1 MRQKS
6 NYKILGLLGR
16 GQFGRVFAAV
26 DRTGGTL
33 VALKELKLKQ
43 LSTSIFLRELN
54 FLVTLDHFNIVGCK
68 ALEHYQNH
76 RYIVMD
82 YCEGGTLRSLIDN
95 SSLDINRSLQLVID
109 ILSGLEFAHGKGII
123 HRDLK
128 PENILLKVSDRAC
141 TAHISDFGIAQLHSG
156 DCSTTGNTGSPAYMA
171 PEQFYGQYSYG
182 CDLYAVGIML
192 FELVVGERPFSGTPQ
207 ELLSAHLNQPVTIP
221 KSVPFILRS
230 AIARS
235 LQKLPRRRFQ
245 TAKQMRES
253 LQLIQS
259 ILKVD
264 TSVSVPSL
272 NTITPVSTEILEQ
285 PVTHIAIASEQVYLA
300 NKNQLALYSNRG
312 SNLTATLDTHK
323 FALDGNIRSL
333 QPGSSGC
340 FINTSSS
347 LYYLPYN
354 SASQLGAFGKTLL
367 PMAVFPTTNL
377 VSAIDPQE
385 NWFAVSYLP
394 NKSKTAA
401 WSIFKLPTC
410 QLQRSQINRK
420 PWNFLIALNRRY
432 GLGIYQNKQQNTEFH
447 LFNRRSNW
455 LAKFTTALRLKAVT
469 YNPLFNDRILAT
481 EINNSQM
488 AILITLKPFRL
499 ERIFL
504 GITPALITSYPQG
517 YLLCD
522 LQGNFVAIDGNDLK
536 LSYFQ
541 IPLSAGSTVTA
552 VATSKTELLVA
563 SQAQAQAHLQRF
575 SPISELV

>member
-26 DRTGGTL
+26 DRAGGTL

-43 LSTSIFLRELN
+43 LPTSSFLRELN

-82 YCEGGTLRSLIDN
+82 YCEGGTLRSLIDD
-95 SSLDINRSLQLVID
+95 SHLDINRSLQLVID

-128 PENILLKVSDRAC
+128 PENILLKVSDRAY

-156 DCSTTGNTGSPAYMA
+156 VPSATGNTGSPAYMA

-207 ELLSAHLNQPVTIP
+207 KLLSAHLNQPITIP
-221 KSVPFILRS
+221 KSVPFVLRS
-230 AIARS
+230 AISRS

-245 TAKQMRES
+245 NAKQMRES
-253 LQLIQS
+253 LQLIQK
-259 ILKVD
+259 ILGVD
-264 TSVSVPSL
+264 TSLSVPSV
-272 NTITPVSTEILEQ
+272 NTLTPVSTEILKQ
-285 PVTHIAIASEQVYLA
+285 PVTRLAIASERVYLA
-300 NKNQLALYSNRG
+300 SRNQL
-312 SNLTATLDTHK
+312 TLSGDRCK
-323 FALDGNIRSL
+323 FALDGNITSL

-354 SASQLGAFGKTLL
+354 SNSQLEVFGGTLL
-367 PMAVFPTTNL
+367 PIAVFPTTSL

-385 NWFAVSYLP
+385 HWFAASYLP
-394 NKSKTAA
+394 NKSKTPA

-420 PWNFLIALNRRY
+420 AWNFLIALNSRY

-455 LAKFTTALRLKAVT
+455 LAKFTAALQIKAVT
-469 YNPLFNDRILAT
+469 YNPLLDNRLLAT
-481 EINNSQM
+481 EANNQ
-488 AILITLKPFRL
+488 AILITLKPFGVK
-499 ERIFL
+499 RIFL
-504 GITPALITSYPQG
+504 DITPTLITSCPQG

-522 LQGNFVAIDGNDLK
+522 RQGKFVAIDGNNLK

-541 IPLSAGSTVTA
+541 IPLSAEFTVTA
-552 VATSKTELLVA
+552 IATSKTQLLVA
-563 SQAQAQAHLQRF
+563 SASNTLAHLQKF
-575 SPISELV
+575 SLIF

>member
-6 NYKILGLLGR
+6 NYKILGLVGR

-26 DRTGGTL
+26 DRKGGAL

-43 LSTSIFLRELN
+43 LPTSSFLRELN
-54 FLVTLDHFNIVGCK
+54 FLVTLNHFNIVGCK

-82 YCEGGTLRSLIDN
+82 YCEGGTLRSLIDR
-95 SSLDINRSLQLVID
+95 SPLDLNRSLQLIID
-109 ILSGLEFAHGKGII
+109 ILSGLEFAHSKGII

-128 PENILLKVSDRAC
+128 PENILLKLSDRAY

-156 DCSTTGNTGSPAYMA
+156 DRPYTGNTGSPAYMA

-192 FELVVGERPFSGTPQ
+192 YELVVGERPFSGMPG
-207 ELLSAHLNQPVTIP
+207 ELLSAHLNQPLAIP
-221 KSVPFILRS
+221 KSVPFVLRS

-259 ILKVD
+259 ILEVD
-264 TSVSVPSL
+264 TSVSIPSVT
-272 NTITPVSTEILEQ
+272 TIAPVATEILEQ
-285 PVTHIAIASEQVYLA
+285 PVTHIAIAPLRVYLA
-300 NKNQLALYSNRG
+300 SKNQLILSGDSSSDLAESSDRP
-312 SNLTATLDTHK
+312 K
-323 FALDGNIRSL
+323 FTLDGNIRSL
-333 QPGSSGC
+333 QPGCLGC

-347 LYYLPYN
+347 LYYVPY
-354 SASQLGAFGKTLL
+354 SLASGVTFGQTLF
-367 PMAVFPTTNL
+367 PIAIFPTTSL

-385 NWFAVSYLP
+385 NWFAASYLP

-455 LAKFTTALRLKAVT
+455 LVNFTAVLRLKAVT

-481 EINNSQM
+481 EANNSQM
-488 AILITLKPFRL
+488 AIIITLKPFRL

-504 GITPALITSYPQG
+504 RITPQLITSYPQG

-522 LQGNFVAIDGNDLK
+522 RQGKFVAIDGNDLK

-541 IPLSAGSTVTA
+541 IPLLVESTVTA
-552 VATSKTELLVA
+552 VATSKTQLLVA
-563 SQAQAQAHLQRF
+563 SASKSQAHLQRF

>member
-1 MRQKS
+1 MRQQS

-26 DRTGGTL
+26 DRKSGTL

-43 LSTSIFLRELN
+43 LATSSFLRELN
-54 FLVTLDHFNIVGCK
+54 FLVTLDCVNIVGCK

-82 YCEGGTLRSLIDN
+82 YCESGTLRNLIDN

-128 PENILLKVSDRAC
+128 PENILLKVSDRFY
-141 TAHISDFGIAQLHSG
+141 TAHISDFGIAQLHSTVP
-156 DCSTTGNTGSPAYMA
+156 SAAGNTGSPAYMA

-192 FELVVGERPFSGTPQ
+192 FELVVGERPFSGMPQ

-221 KSVPFILRS
+221 KSVPFVLRS
-230 AIARS
+230 AIAKA

-245 TAKQMRES
+245 NAKQMRES

-259 ILKVD
+259 ILEVD
-264 TSVSVPSL
+264 TSVSVPSFETL
-272 NTITPVSTEILEQ
+272 TPVATEILEQ
-285 PVTHIAIASEQVYLA
+285 PVTHMAIAPEQTYLA
-300 NKNQLALYSNRG
+300 SKNQLALYSDSG
-312 SNLTATLDTHK
+312 SNLTATLDGHK
-323 FALDGNIRSL
+323 FALDGNITSL
-333 QPGSSGC
+333 QPGLSGC

-354 SASQLGAFGKTLL
+354 SASQLGTFGGTLL
-367 PMAVFPTTNL
+367 PIAIFPTTSL
-377 VSAIDPQE
+377 VTAIDPQE
-385 NWFAVSYLP
+385 HWFAASYLP
-394 NKSKTAA
+394 KKSKTAA

-420 PWNFLIALNRRY
+420 PWNFLIALNCRY

-455 LAKFTTALRLKAVT
+455 LAKFTAALRIKAVT
-469 YNPLFNDRILAT
+469 YNPLFPNLLLAT
-481 EINNSQM
+481 EANNQ
-488 AILITLKPFRL
+488 AILITLKPFRI

-504 GITPALITSYPQG
+504 KITPTLITSYPLG

-522 LQGNFVAIDGNDLK
+522 RRGKFVAIDGKDLK

-541 IPLSAGSTVTA
+541 IPLSAEFRVTA
-552 VATSKTELLVA
+552 IATSKTQLLVA
-563 SQAQAQAHLQRF
+563 SASDTLAYLQKF
-575 SPISELV
+575 SLIF

>member
-26 DRTGGTL
+26 DRTSGIL

-43 LSTSIFLRELN
+43 LPTSSFLRELN

-128 PENILLKVSDRAC
+128 PENILLKVSDRTY
-141 TAHISDFGIAQLHSG
+141 TAHISDFGIAQLHSSLS
-156 DCSTTGNTGSPAYMA
+156 STAGNTGSPAYMA
-171 PEQFYGQYSYG
+171 PEQYYGQYSYG

-207 ELLSAHLNQPVTIP
+207 KLFSAHLNQPVTIP
-221 KSVPFILRS
+221 KSVPFVLRS
-230 AIARS
+230 AIAKS

-245 TAKQMRES
+245 NAKQMRES
-253 LQLIQS
+253 LELIQS
-259 ILKVD
+259 ILEID
-264 TSVSVPSL
+264 TSISVPFKTL
-272 NTITPVSTEILEQ
+272 TPVATKILKQ
-285 PVTHIAIASEQVYLA
+285 PATQMAIASERIYLA
-300 NKNQLALYSNRG
+300 SKNQLALSD
-312 SNLTATLDTHK
+312 SSSSDLTAPLDGQK
-323 FALDGNIRSL
+323 FALDGNITSL

-354 SASQLGAFGKTLL
+354 LASQDRFLGQTLL
-367 PMAVFPTTNL
+367 PIAVFPTNNL

-385 NWFAVSYLP
+385 HWFAASYLP
-394 NKSKTAA
+394 YKSKTAA

-420 PWNFLIALNRRY
+420 LWNFLIALNRRY
-432 GLGIYQNKQQNTEFH
+432 GLGIYQNKQNNTEFH
-447 LFNRRSNW
+447 LFNRRSDW
-455 LAKFTTALRLKAVT
+455 LAKFTAALQIKAVA
-469 YNPLFNDRILAT
+469 YNPLFGDRLLAT
-481 EINNSQM
+481 EANNQ
-488 AILITLKPFRL
+488 AILITLKPFRI

-504 GITPALITSYPQG
+504 KITPALITSYPQG

-522 LQGNFVAIDGNDLK
+522 RQGSFVAIDGKDLK

-541 IPLSAGSTVTA
+541 IPLSAEFTVTA
-552 VATSKTELLVA
+552 ISTSKTHLLVA
-563 SQAQAQAHLQRF
+563 SASDIAHLQKF
-575 SPISELV
+575 SLIS

>member
-1 MRQKS
+1 MKQRS

-26 DRTGGTL
+26 DRTNGTL
-33 VALKELKLKQ
+33 VALKELKLDR
-43 LSTSIFLRELN
+43 LPTSIFLRELN

-76 RYIVMD
+76 RFIVMD

-95 SSLDINRSLQLVID
+95 SSLSIDRSLQLVID

-128 PENILLKVSDRAC
+128 PENILLKVSDRSYTAC
-141 TAHISDFGIAQLHSG
+141 ISDFGIARLHSG
-156 DCSTTGNTGSPAYMA
+156 DRSTTGNTGSPAYMA

-192 FELVVGERPFSGTPQ
+192 FELVVGERPFSGMPQ

-221 KSVPFILRS
+221 QSVPFILRS

-245 TAKQMRES
+245 NAKQMRES

-264 TSVSVPSL
+264 TSVSISSFKTL
-272 NTITPVSTEILEQ
+272 TPVSTEILKQ
-285 PVTHIAIASEQVYLA
+285 PVTQMAIASEQIYLA
-300 NKNQLALYSNRG
+300 SKNRLALYSNNI
-312 SNLTATLDTHK
+312 NLTQSSDRCK
-323 FALDGNIRSL
+323 FALDRNIRSL
-333 QPGSSGC
+333 QPGLAGC

-347 LYYLPYN
+347 LYYLSY
-354 SASQLGAFGKTLL
+354 SASQDPSFKDLL
-367 PMAVFPTTNL
+367 PIAVFPTTSL

-385 NWFAVSYLP
+385 HWFAASYLP

-401 WSIFKLPTC
+401 WSIFKLPNC

-420 PWNFLIALNRRY
+420 LWNFLIALNRRY
-432 GLGIYQNKQQNTEFH
+432 GLGIYQNQENTEFH
-447 LFNRRSNW
+447 LFNRRNNW
-455 LAKFTTALRLKAVT
+455 LANFTTKVKLKAVI
-469 YNPLFNDRILAT
+469 YNPVFSNRLLAI
-481 EINNSQM
+481 EANNSQM
-488 AILITLKPFRL
+488 AILITLKPFRI

-504 GITPALITSYPQG
+504 KITPALITSYPQG
-517 YLLCD
+517 YLLCNR
-522 LQGNFVAIDGNDLK
+522 QGKFVAIDGKNLK
-536 LSYFQ
+536 VSYFQ
-541 IPLSAGSTVTA
+541 IPLSAEFTVTA
-552 VATSKTELLVA
+552 IATSKTQLLVA
-563 SQAQAQAHLQRF
+563 SASDTQAHLQKF
-575 SPISELV
+575 SSISEIF